1 MKVRLCKEA
10 KKAARSFA
18 AAYYE
23 IKTATNTY
31 EKWQNMNRDIDLER
45 QKEYELRIRHLKTI
59 EETFSHSISP
69 EMQGKVWNYF
79 YKKIKV
85 EAFEKA
91 EMEAEIEKWVYSL
104 AKELGITT
112 DF

>member
-1 MKVRLCKEA
+1 MKVILCKEA

-23 IKTATNTY
+23 IKAATDAYNR
-31 EKWQNMNRDIDLER
+31 WQNMNRDVDLER

-59 EETFSHSISP
+59 EETFSHSVNP
-69 EMQGKVWNYF
+69 EMQEKVWNYF
-79 YKKIKV
+79 YKKTKI
-85 EAFEKA
+85 ETFEKA
-91 EMEAEIEKWVYSL
+91 EMEAEIDKWVYSI

>member
-1 MKVRLCKEA
+1 MKVILCKEA

-23 IKTATNTY
+23 IKAATDAYNR
-31 EKWQNMNRDIDLER
+31 WQNMNRDVDLER

-59 EETFSHSISP
+59 EETFSHAVDP
-69 EMQGKVWNYF
+69 DMQEKVWNYF
-79 YKKIKV
+79 YKKVKI

-91 EMEAEIEKWVYSL
+91 EIEAEINKWIYSL